1 MKLLIGLLACALVAW
16 VVVYLFNSLFSQTA
30 KDNRAAKK
38 VNAQALTA
46 ARKRSILAEQ
56 ALREIA
62 AGAELPI
69 FVAEDALRQIN
80 DTYTK
85 EIA

>member
-1 MKLLIGLLACALVAW
+1 MLIGLLACALFAW
-16 VVVYLFNSLFSQTA
+16 LVMYLFNSLFSQSA
-30 KDNRAAKK
+30 RDNRAAKK
-38 VNAQALTA
+38 VNAEALTA

-69 FVAEDALRQIN
+69 WVAEDALRQIN
-80 DTYTK
+80 NTYIK
-85 EIA
+85 EIQ